1 MSHIGPARVRF
12 APSPTGRFHIGSAR
26 TALYNY
32 LLAKQ
37 TNGSFILRI
46 EDTDFKRYDP
56 TAEAEIKE
64 SLKWLGLDYDE
75 GPDIGGDFGPYH
87 QSERKQIYQD
97 LVHELVGRGHAYF
110 CFCTPQRLAQV
121 REMQQKS
128 RRTPRYDGLCRA
140 LDPGEASA
148 RVSAQESHVIRFK
161 TPREGTTTAVDVL
174 REPITVENSTVDDY
188 ILLKSDGMPVYHLAA
203 MVDDHLM
210 RITHVFRGSEWL
222 PTFPLHVLIYEA
234 FGWDQPIWVH
244 LSLFLN
250 PTGKGKLSK
259 RHAIDPKHGA
269 KSVYV
274 LDLREMGYLPEAVN
288 NWITLMGW
296 AYDDHTE
303 IFTMQELIDKFSL
316 EKLSPSPAAVNYSK
330 LDHFDGIHIRALS
343 EDALFDRIH
352 PFFIHA
358 GYTVDD
364 DLLRK
369 IGPIIQERIRTLEEA
384 IEIAGFFFEREV
396 DPNPDEL
403 IGKNM
408 SVKETSSALKSAFAL
423 LQDLPSMES
432 TDLEAD
438 LRNLAENLGLKAGQL
453 FGILRIA
460 VTGQRVSPPLFESM
474 EIIGKDI
481 VLERISSALENLS
494 QAGAEK

>member
-384 IEIAGFFFEREV
+384 VEIAGFFFEREV

-408 SVKETSSALKSAFAL
+408 SVEETSSALKSAFAL

>member
-384 IEIAGFFFEREV
+384 VEIAGFFFEREV

>member
-56 TAEAEIKE
+56 TAESEIKE

>member
-1 MSHIGPARVRF
+1 MSHNGPARVRF

-37 TNGSFILRI
+37 TEGSFILRI
-46 EDTDFKRYDP
+46 EDTDSKRYDP

-64 SLKWLGLDYDE
+64 SLSWLGLDYDE

-87 QSERKQIYQD
+87 QSERKQIYHD
-97 LVHELVGRGHAYF
+97 LVHELIARDHAYY
-110 CFCTPQRLAQV
+110 CFCSSQRLSQV

-128 RRTPRYDGLCRA
+128 RQTPRYDGLCRA

-148 RVSAQESHVIRFK
+148 RVSAEESHVIRFK
-161 TPREGTTTAVDVL
+161 TPRDGTTTAIDFL
-174 REPITVENSTVDDY
+174 RDPITVENSTIDDY

-210 RITHVFRGSEWL
+210 KITHVFRGSEWL
-222 PTFPLHVLIYEA
+222 STFPLHVLIYEA
-234 FGWDQPIWVH
+234 FGWDQPLWAH

-259 RHAIDPKHGA
+259 RHTIDPKHGA

-274 LDLREMGYLPEAVN
+274 RDLRDMGYLPEAVN
-288 NWITLMGW
+288 NWIALMGW

-303 IFTMQELIDKFSL
+303 IFSMQELIDKFSM
-316 EKLSPSPAAVNYSK
+316 EKLSPSPAAVNFSK
-330 LDHFDGIHIRALS
+330 LDHFDGIHIRALA
-343 EDALFDRIH
+343 EETFFDRIR
-352 PFFIHA
+352 PFFINA

-384 IEIAGFFFEREV
+384 VEISGFFFESEV
-396 DPNPDEL
+396 DPNSDEL
-403 IGKNM
+403 IGKKM
-408 SVKETSSALKSAFAL
+408 SVEETSSALKSALAL
-423 LQDLPSMES
+423 LQDLPSFES
-432 TDLEAD
+432 TELEAD

-460 VTGQRVSPPLFESM
+460 VTGQRVSPPLIESM

-481 VLERISSALENLS
+481 VLERISSAIEKLS
-494 QAGAEK
+494 

>member
-1 MSHIGPARVRF
+1 
-12 APSPTGRFHIGSAR
+12 
-26 TALYNY
+26 
-32 LLAKQ
+32 
-37 TNGSFILRI
+37 
-46 EDTDFKRYDP
+46 
-56 TAEAEIKE
+56 
-64 SLKWLGLDYDE
+64 
-75 GPDIGGDFGPYH
+75 
-87 QSERKQIYQD
+87 
-97 LVHELVGRGHAYF
+97 
-110 CFCTPQRLAQV
+110 
-121 REMQQKS
+121 MQQKS
-128 RRTPRYDGLCRA
+128 RQTPRYDGLCRA

-148 RVSAQESHVIRFK
+148 RVSSEESHVIRFK
-161 TPREGTTTAVDVL
+161 TPREGTTTAVDFL
-174 REPITVENSTVDDY
+174 RDPITVENSTIDDY

-210 RITHVFRGSEWL
+210 KITHVFRGSEWL
-222 PTFPLHVLIYEA
+222 STFPLHVLIYEA
-234 FGWDQPIWVH
+234 FGWDQPLWAH

-259 RHAIDPKHGA
+259 RHAIEPKHGA

-288 NWITLMGW
+288 NWIALMGW

-343 EDALFDRIH
+343 EDAFFDRIR
-352 PFFIHA
+352 PFFIRA
-358 GYTVDD
+358 GYIVDD

-369 IGPIIQERIRTLEEA
+369 IGLIIQERIRTLEEA
-384 IEIAGFFFEREV
+384 VEIAGFFFEREV
-396 DPNPDEL
+396 DPNSEEL

-408 SVKETSSALKSAFAL
+408 SVEETSSALKSALAL
-423 LQDLPSMES
+423 LQDLPSLGS

-438 LRNLAENLGLKAGQL
+438 LRNLAEKLALKAGQL

-460 VTGQRVSPPLFESM
+460 VTGQRVSPPLIESM
-474 EIIGKDI
+474 EIIGKDV
-481 VLERISSALENLS
+481 VLERISSAI
-494 QAGAEK
+494 EKIS

>member
-408 SVKETSSALKSAFAL
+408 SVEETSSALKSAFTL